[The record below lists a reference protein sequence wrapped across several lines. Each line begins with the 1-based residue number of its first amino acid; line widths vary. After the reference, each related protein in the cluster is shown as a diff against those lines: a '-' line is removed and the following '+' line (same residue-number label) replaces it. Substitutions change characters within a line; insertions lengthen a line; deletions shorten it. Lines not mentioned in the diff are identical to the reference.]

1 MIFLLIALPFKIRTS
16 CRTTTNE
23 YGLKRIR
30 HILNTLTWVV
40 VGLYLTVSALLHI
53 PFIQQYTGKCVASAL
68 KGKLGTEVSVG
79 CVNLGFLNRLIID
92 DFEMLDKRGEEMIH
106 VSRLS
111 VSVDVVGLLGGQI
124 RVSSAQVL
132 GLKANLYKTS
142 ANAQPNFQFA
152 LDSLKSKDGSPSKTD
167 LHIGSFIVR
176 HGSVKYDRLDAPS
189 KRSGFD
195 SNHLFVDNINAD
207 VRLKRLT
214 DNELS
219 VGVKKFSFDESCGLS
234 LKNIAFHLEADRKHA
249 ALRDFKLMANN
260 SAISSDSI
268 TASYSFTPGGNIIPE
283 SILAKGNVGS
293 DGVSLADLAVIVPEM
308 QDFPVVMKMSASFVL
323 TNGKLTVRPI
333 NLYSQDRSIK
343 INAWGEMK
351 PFSQSLD
358 WKANINDIYVSEKG
372 ITDIMKAAAKMKVVL
387 PSQITKLKTLRAK
400 AAAAGNGCKMAA
412 RAEATTNLGGV
423 KAEAKKNGDTFTMA
437 VSASNLEIG
446 VFTGDKSF
454 GRLSFNAKGKGTLNK
469 GSLESVSAEGDIP
482 LLEYNNYA
490 YNNVK
495 FDMVYGNGSTNG
507 KIYVADPNLNAEISG
522 TAADFDKILKTE
534 FTATVNC
541 LYPQRLKLSN
551 KWGDAYFKAHIQGRT
566 VGTAAK
572 NLTADV
578 TARDFLFKSP
588 TNSYSLD
595 NMHAT
600 VSPGKIGVNAD
611 FGSIELQGKYN
622 MATLG
627 ESVFGILKN
636 KLPTLPGLSKK
647 QYAADNTFSIKAD
660 ITETKWLETLAGI
673 PLHVEKPVRLAAN
686 IDDRTRSISA
696 RADLPEFSYDGNIF
710 RNGEIKI
717 DTRNDSIF
725 ANAMVEKVIDDNND
739 IKLRVKAHA
748 AHNDLKS
755 TVSFDYNTPTRIK
768 GELKTNA
775 RFFADNRGKNSVLLN
790 IEPSQLVVKDSV
802 WAVRPSS
809 VAYYGDK
816 IEFNHFAVEKGR
828 QHIKINGLATK
839 SLSDSICVDLQDVDV
854 SYILNLIDFHSV
866 EFSGQATGQ
875 AFLKSVLNSPEA
887 YANIRVNDFKFQDGD
902 MGVLHANVNWNKV
915 DKQIDISAVAR
926 ESETAK
932 TVIKGY
938 VSPERNYIDLGIKAE
953 NTNIAFLKS
962 FCGSFMSDINATG
975 NGFAQVYGDL
985 STVNLR
991 GLVVAN
997 GDLKISTLNTRY
1009 YLHNDTV
1016 RMEPNEIIFNHAPV
1030 KDRNGSTAYV
1040 SGALHHKNLSNL
1052 TFDINV
1058 EANNFLCY
1066 DFTSYGDDP
1075 FYGTVYGTGNCAITG
1090 RANSIMFDINMTP
1103 QKGSFIEYNAANPDA
1118 ITSQDFI
1125 SWVKRGEG
1133 KAKTEQAATDINDA
1147 SDILLNF
1154 NVNTTPDFTLRVLM
1168 DQTSGDKISLNGSG
1182 TIKANYFNKGN
1193 FEMYGTYLIDHGSYN
1208 LTIQNFIKKDFQFQQ
1223 GSSIVFGGDPFN
1235 AQLGLKAIYQVNG
1248 VSLADLKIGNSFS
1261 SNNVRVDCIMNISG
1275 TPGNIKVDFDF
1286 DMPTVNNDA
1295 KQMVRSLINS
1305 EEEMNQQMVYLLA
1318 IGRFYMDTKN
1328 NSTQEDAQQS
1338 QTSLAMQSLLSGTI
1352 SQQVNSLL
1360 SSVIKNNNWNFGT
1373 NISTGTEGF
1382 NNAEYEG
1389 LLSGSLFSNRLLIN
1403 GQFGYRDNQ
1412 NTTSSF
1418 IGDFDLK
1425 YLLTPS
1431 GSVAIKVY
1439 NQTNDRYFTK
1449 SSINT
1454 QGIGLILKRDFGNW
1468 REMFGIKRKKKANK
1482 NKGNEK

>member
-1 MIFLLIALPFKIRTS
+1 M
-16 CRTTTNE
+16 
-23 YGLKRIR
+23 KRFR
-30 HILNTLTWVV
+30 HILNTLTWVI
-40 VGLYLTVSALLHI
+40 VGLYLTISALLHV
-53 PFIQQYTGKCVASAL
+53 PFIQQYTGRCVASAL
-68 KGKLGTEVSVG
+68 KGKFGTEVSVG

-92 DFEMLDKRGEEMIH
+92 DFDMLDKRGEEMIH

-111 VSVDVVGLLGGQI
+111 VSVDVVGLLSGQI
-124 RVSSAQVL
+124 RVSSAQIL
-132 GLKANLYKTS
+132 GLKANLYKVN
-142 ANAQPNFQFA
+142 ANAQSNFQFV
-152 LDSLKSKDGSPSKTD
+152 LDSLKSKDGSSSKTD
-167 LHIGSFIVR
+167 LHIGSFIIR
-176 HGSVKYDRLDAPS
+176 RGSVEYDRLDAPT
-189 KRSGFD
+189 KRGSFD
-195 SNHLFVDNINAD
+195 NNHLFADNINAD
-207 VRLKRLT
+207 IRLKQLT
-214 DNELS
+214 DDELS
-219 VGVKKFSFDESCGLS
+219 VGIKKFSFDESCGLS
-234 LKNIAFHLEADRKHA
+234 LRNITFHLEADRKRA
-249 ALRDFKLMANN
+249 KLSDFKLMLNN
-260 SAISSDSI
+260 STLSSDSI
-268 TASYSFTPGGNIIPE
+268 TASYSFTPGGNIIQN
-283 SILAKGNVGS
+283 SILAKGNINS
-293 DGVSLADLAVIVPEM
+293 DGVSLADLSIIVPEM
-308 QDFPVVMKMSASFVL
+308 KDFPVVMKMSASFIL
-323 TNGKLTVRPI
+323 NNGKLTIKPI
-333 NLYSQDRSIK
+333 SLYSHDNSIK
-343 INAWGEMK
+343 ISAWGKME
-351 PFSQSLD
+351 PFSQSFE
-358 WKANINDIYVSEKG
+358 WEAKINEIYVSEKG
-372 ITDIMKAAAKMKVVL
+372 ITDIMEAAARMKVML
-387 PSQITKLKTLRAK
+387 PTQITKIKTLRAK
-400 AAAAGNGCKMAA
+400 VSAAGNNSKTTAQ
-412 RAEATTNLGGV
+412 AEAITNLGNA
-423 KAEAKKNGDTFTMA
+423 KAEAKRNGDAFTIA
-437 VSASNLEIG
+437 VSASDLKIG
-446 VFTGDKSF
+446 EFTDNKSL
-454 GRLSFNAKGKGTLNK
+454 GRLSFNANGKGMLYK
-469 GSLESVSAEGDIP
+469 GAVKSASAGGDIT
-482 LLEYNNYA
+482 LLEFNNYSYRNA
-490 YNNVK
+490 K
-495 FDMVYGNGSTNG
+495 FDMSYGNGNANG
-507 KIYVADPNLNAEISG
+507 KISVTDPNLNMEING
-522 TAADFDKILKTE
+522 AATDFDKMLKTE
-534 FTATVNC
+534 FAATVNH
-541 LYPQRLKLSN
+541 LYPRRLNLSS
-551 KWGDAYFKAHIQGRT
+551 KWGDACVKTHIQGRT
-566 VGTAAK
+566 VGTATK
-572 NLTADV
+572 NLQADV
-578 TARDFLFKSP
+578 TANDFIFKSP
-588 TNSYSLD
+588 SDSYSLD
-595 NMHAT
+595 NLHAT
-600 VSPGKIGVNAD
+600 VKPGKMCIDAD
-611 FGSIELQGKYN
+611 FGFIELQGKYN
-622 MATLG
+622 MTTVG

-647 QYAADNTFSIKAD
+647 QYAADNSFSIKAD
-660 ITETKWLETLAGI
+660 ITETKWLETLVGI
-673 PLHVEKPVRLAAN
+673 PFHAEKSVRLTAN

-696 RADLPEFSYDGNIF
+696 RANLPEFSYDGNIF

-717 DTRNDSIF
+717 DTRNDSLF
-725 ANAMVEKVIDDNND
+725 ANAKVEKIIDDDSD
-739 IKLRVKAHA
+739 IKLWVRTCA

-755 TVSFDYNTPTRIK
+755 ALSFDYNTPTRIK

-775 RFFADNRGKNSVLLN
+775 RFFADSRGTNSVLLN
-790 IEPSQLVVKDSV
+790 IEPSELVVKDSV
-802 WAVRPSS
+802 WTVRPSS

-816 IEFNHFAVEKGR
+816 IEFNHFAVEKGK

-839 SLSDSICVDLQDVDV
+839 DLSDSICVDLQDVDV
-854 SYILNLIDFHSV
+854 SYLLNLIDFHSV

-887 YANIRVNDFKFQDGD
+887 YANITVNDFKFQAGD
-902 MGVLHANVNWNKV
+902 MGVLHANVNWNKK

-926 ESETAK
+926 ETETAR

-985 STVNLR
+985 STVNLQ

-1030 KDRNGSTAYV
+1030 KDVNGNTAYV
-1040 SGALHHKNLSNL
+1040 NGALHHKNLSKL

-1066 DFTSYGDDP
+1066 DFTSYGDNP
-1075 FYGTVYGTGNCAITG
+1075 FYGTIYGTGNCAITG

-1125 SWVKRGEG
+1125 TWVKHEG
-1133 KAKTEQAATDINDA
+1133 GKTKTEQVTTDINDA

-1168 DQTSGDKISLNGSG
+1168 DQASGDKISLNGSG

-1208 LTIQNFIKKDFQFQQ
+1208 LTIQNIIKKDFQFQQ
-1223 GSSIVFGGDPFN
+1223 GSTIVFGGDPFN
-1235 AQLGLKAIYQVNG
+1235 AQLDLKAIYQVNG

-1261 SNNVRVDCIMNISG
+1261 SNNVRVDCIMNIGG
-1275 TPGNIKVDFDF
+1275 TPENINVDFDF

-1352 SQQVNSLL
+1352 SQQMNSLL

-1412 NTTSSF
+1412 NATSSF

-1454 QGIGLILKRDFGNW
+1454 QGIGLILKRDFGNL
-1468 REMFGIKRKKKANK
+1468 REMFGMKKKKKANK
-1482 NKGNEK
+1482 NKKETKTSPKD